1 MAEMFKSKLFRAGVW
16 ILLIFLIIL
25 VGTQISFVFTPFAV
39 IMKTLFFP
47 FLIAGFLYFLL
58 HPFVNWLQT
67 KKIPRGI
74 AIFLIYLVFFGI
86 LGLIAAFIGP
96 VLQREVTRLIVEA
109 PEIINMLRDNLIS
122 LQKNPVIARV
132 VEEEPQLMEET
143 ANWLT
148 NVLNNLFSIVLQN
161 VVSFFDFAADLFVVI
176 VTVPFILYYTLKDG
190 HRWPEILYRYL
201 PEKYA
206 GDIQHT
212 MRKMNNTI
220 SSYIQ
225 GIFVVCVC
233 VGILVYVGYLIIGLD
248 YPLLLATFAMFTN
261 VIPFLG
267 PVIGIIPGI
276 IVAAL
281 HSPLMVLKVV
291 AIVVV
296 VQQVESLLISP
307 QVMGKKLAIGPLT
320 VILVILVSGRM
331 AGLLGMILALPTFM
345 ILKIITSHIYNF
357 LQTSKPSKQEK

>member
-1 MAEMFKSKLFRAGVW
+1 MAEMFKSKLFRAGIW

-25 VGTQISFVFTPFAV
+25 VGTQISFVFTPFVV
-39 IMKTLFFP
+39 IIKTLFFP
-47 FLIAGFLYFLL
+47 FLIAGFLYFLI
-58 HPFVNWLQT
+58 HPFVGWLQG
-67 KKIPRGI
+67 KKIPKSI
-74 AIFLIYLVFFGI
+74 AILLIYLVFFGI
-86 LGLIAAFIGP
+86 IGLLAALIGP

-109 PEIINMLRDNLIS
+109 PEIINVLRDKLMS
-122 LQKNPVIARV
+122 LQQNPVIARL
-132 VEEEPQLMEET
+132 VEEEPQFLEET

-148 NVLNNLFSIVLQN
+148 NLLNNLFTIVLQN
-161 VVSFFDFAADLFVVI
+161 VASFFDFAADLFVVI

-206 GDIQHT
+206 GDIQYT
-212 MRKMNNTI
+212 LRKMNKTI

-225 GIFVVCVC
+225 GIFVVCIC
-233 VGILVYVGYLIIGLD
+233 VGVLVYIGYLIIGLD

-281 HSPLMVLKVV
+281 HSPLMVLKVI

-296 VQQVESLLISP
+296 VQQMESLLISP
-307 QVMGKKLAIGPLT
+307 QVMGKKLAIGPLA
-320 VILVILVSGRM
+320 VILVVLVSGRM
-331 AGLLGMILALPTFM
+331 AGLLGMILALPSFM
-345 ILKIITSHIYNF
+345 VLKIITNHIYNF
-357 LQTSKPSKQEK
+357 VQSSKQESLR